1 LAACSGTEKIKSPRL
16 RIGGNPKD
24 PVRGQIERQPLPSV
38 ALIFADQNIAFAL
51 LIMVRRASTRD
62 RNLLSPV

>member
-1 LAACSGTEKIKSPRL
+1 MAACSGTEKIKSLGL
-16 RIGGNPKD
+16 RIGDNPKD

-38 ALIFADQNIAFAL
+38 VLIFADQNIAFAL